1 MCTRPK
7 LLLPRIRQ
15 GAWAQLTMCPP
26 PPLLCSFLYEPNSQ
40 GYKYY
45 RQKLEEFRKAKAGPT
60 GTLMAPDLSLKRKS
74 PPETPSGSLPPA
86 AACPASSAPSPAV
99 TPAPTI
105 PGKPATTAT
114 VKKKRKSRWGPEE
127 DKVELPPAE
136 LVQRDVDASPSP
148 LSGGLNP
155 FPHLCQ
161 DNLASFTEIMFPR
174 FTCAIACVRISFLL
188 MAE

>member
-7 LLLPRIRQ
+7 LLLPRMRQ
-15 GAWAQLTMCPP
+15 GAWAQLTMCPS
-26 PPLLCSFLYEPNSQ
+26 PPLVCSFLYEPNSQ

-74 PPETPSGSLPPA
+74 PPETPLGSLPPA

-161 DNLASFTEIMFPR
+161 DNLASFTEIYVSKIHPCYSMCQNFIP
-174 FTCAIACVRISFLL
+174 SYG
-188 MAE
+188 